1 MANNFTAHQLPKT
14 PEERIKSLEEQVE
27 ELHAFTELLR
37 DDVETLQ
44 MVMEMTR
51 NARVVVPRE

>member
-1 MANNFTAHQLPKT
+1 MCRSEIEILK
-14 PEERIKSLEEQVE
+14 ERIKSLEDQVE
-27 ELHAFTELLR
+27 ELHAFAELLR